1 MPLHASLTD
10 PKPAFSVVF
19 PFTPRVGALSLTM
32 MSLLPEHRIQLNCH
46 LPCASL
52 LSPGPCVTGPMLQ
65 AMRPFSN
72 GGPMDTV
79 QHLVITPRLVRHGI
93 QEWLSE
99 TDGAYSI
106 TVSTAASK
114 PSPSPSLWDRA

>member
-1 MPLHASLTD
+1 MLGSRKSEHADTD
-10 PKPAFSVVF
+10 
-19 PFTPRVGALSLTM
+19 ALNTQSRT
-32 MSLLPEHRIQLNCH
+32 QLVRH
-46 LPCASL
+46 MAVL
-52 LSPGPCVTGPMLQ
+52 GQ
-65 AMRPFSN
+65 N